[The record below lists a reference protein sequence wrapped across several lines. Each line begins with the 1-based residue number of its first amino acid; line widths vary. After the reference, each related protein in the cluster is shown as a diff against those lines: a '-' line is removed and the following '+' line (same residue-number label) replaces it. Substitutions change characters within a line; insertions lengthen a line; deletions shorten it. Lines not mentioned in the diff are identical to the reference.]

1 MNKKITLR
9 PFAPKGI
16 LTETQTKQ
24 LMAWYNGEKRNISH
38 TEIGQKASVSR
49 QKLYISFK
57 RNPERPFDELKLSI
71 VNKIIQLY
79 NHDIENPKKD
89 DSKEIE
95 KELKTGLK
103 KAKSLI
109 KKVEE

>member
-16 LTETQTKQ
+16 LTEAQTKQ
-24 LMAWYNGEKRNISH
+24 LMAWYGGEKRNISQV
-38 TEIGQKASVSR
+38 EICEKASVSR

-57 RNPERPFDELKLSI
+57 QNPERPFDELKLSI

-79 NHDIENPKKD
+79 NQDIENPKKD

-95 KELKTGLK
+95 KELKKGLQ